1 MNAMGKVKKFS
12 PLNIRKIT
20 GGKDPLRV
28 VEDFIIRQG
37 FHPQETLKQRD
48 PETARWM
55 LSIAENEELEILVE
69 GLRHPSEMT
78 VYMGINIATIPIRG
92 AYDILAAALEIADGL
107 VGIKLSLV
115 GSFLVLSA
123 SLAASDVTVEELEYH
138 YKLIAL
144 QQTWFR
150 EELNTELGWEIVS

>member
-1 MNAMGKVKKFS
+1 MGKVKKFS

-20 GGKDPLRV
+20 GGRDPLRI

-37 FHPQETLKQRD
+37 FNPGECAKQKD
-48 PETARWM
+48 AEMARWM
-55 LSIAENEELEILVE
+55 LGIAENEELEILVE
-69 GLRHPSEMT
+69 GLRHSSET
-78 VYMGINIATIPIRG
+78 TIYMGVNVATVPIRG

-123 SLAASDVTVEELEYH
+123 SLAASDISVEVLDYH
-138 YKLIAL
+138 YKLITL
-144 QQTWFR
+144 QQAWFR
-150 EELNTELGWEIVS
+150 EELSTELGWEISS